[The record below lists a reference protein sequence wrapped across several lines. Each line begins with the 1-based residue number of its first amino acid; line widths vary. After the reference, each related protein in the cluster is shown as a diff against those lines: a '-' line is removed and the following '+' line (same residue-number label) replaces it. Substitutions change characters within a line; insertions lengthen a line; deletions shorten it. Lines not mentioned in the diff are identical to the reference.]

1 MRATSP
7 SRTIRVFSSANRSS
21 IENRATFVWSL
32 YLLRRVN
39 GPQGEFLG
47 MVLASMLLNAIADLY
62 QSITLPSGQ
71 SIVLLRR
78 DGTMLS
84 RNLSPGDQVGTKM
97 PATSGWYSLVARGG
111 GHYESPGFFDTITR
125 MVPYDR
131 CPITRW
137 SSMWACPRM
146 RRSHTGDGRRG

>member
-84 RNLSPGDQVGTKM
+84 SNLSPGG
-97 PATSGWYSLVARGG
+97 SGRNEDAGHFRLVLPGG
-111 GHYESPGFFDTITR
+111 AG
-125 MVPYDR
+125 
-131 CPITRW
+131 
-137 SSMWACPRM
+137 
-146 RRSHTGDGRRG
+146 RRSLRIAWVFRHDHTDGAVQPLPDYPLVIDVGLSKDAALAHWRRRRG